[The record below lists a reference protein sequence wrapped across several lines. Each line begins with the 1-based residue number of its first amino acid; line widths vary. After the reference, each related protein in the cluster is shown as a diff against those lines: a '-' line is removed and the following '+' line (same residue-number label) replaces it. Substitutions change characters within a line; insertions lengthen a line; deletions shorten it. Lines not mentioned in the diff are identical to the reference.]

1 MATVADGYYF
11 MFEIGWFMD
20 LLIPTIVRIK
30 DGNFYLVGSKQSACK
45 DIKPCCIPAGGAQEC
60 KKLSPDD
67 PAIKAFKSTDSLL
80 PVDDLDDL
88 ESELEK
94 SLENQE
100 MRDKYLNSP
109 AKRQREAIIERIVN
123 DYQVLSMIDKKDS

>member
-1 MATVADGYYF
+1 MATAADGYYF

-30 DGNFYLVGSKQSACK
+30 DGNFYLVGSKQSECK

-67 PAIKAFKSTDSLL
+67 PAIKAFKSSDSLL

-88 ESELEK
+88 ERELEK
-94 SLENQE
+94 CLENQE

-123 DYQVLSMIDKKDS
+123 DYQVLSMIDKKDQ